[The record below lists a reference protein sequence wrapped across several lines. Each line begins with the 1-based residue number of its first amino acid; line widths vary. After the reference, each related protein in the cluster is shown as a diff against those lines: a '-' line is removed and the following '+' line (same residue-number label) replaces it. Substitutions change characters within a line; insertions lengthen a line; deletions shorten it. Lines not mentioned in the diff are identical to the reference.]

1 MNCERYLDL
10 ISARLDGEVTVQ
22 EEAELTAHLQECPAC
37 RAIAQ
42 QMQGL
47 HSALDCV
54 GEVDA
59 PAALAQNV
67 MAQIKK
73 EKRHSRRRLAHQLAS
88 LAACLVLCVTA
99 WYAALPN
106 PNEPDPQM
114 LSEAWRTAPQP
125 SALTRTEPDHYVFS
139 NDQYLRVT
147 YGSTPAAPAARI
159 IGSAQSLSDFLAQFP
174 ENDLSALTEA
184 YPEAFFRTG
193 RLLTVLVEES
203 SGSNRH
209 KLQEQGLLAD
219 SVTVIRQI
227 PEVGTCDMAA
237 WLILAEVDDS
247 FSDGD
252 LLAVSFTN

>member
-1 MNCERYLDL
+1 MSCEQYLDL
-10 ISARLDGEVTVQ
+10 ISARLDGELTQ
-22 EEAELTAHLQECPAC
+22 SEEAALTAHLNECSAC

-54 GEVDA
+54 GEVEA
-59 PAALAQNV
+59 PAVLAQNV

-73 EKRHSRRRLAHQLAS
+73 EKRHSRRRLVRQLAG
-88 LAACLVLCVTA
+88 LAACLVLCVGVVRITD
-99 WYAALPN
+99 AAN
-106 PNEPDPQM
+106 
-114 LSEAWRTAPQP
+114 SERDRQRTASEPAP
-125 SALTRTEPDHYVFS
+125 LALTRTEPDHYSFS

-174 ENDLSALTEA
+174 ENDLSALTES
-184 YPEAFFRTG
+184 YPETFFRTG
-193 RLLTVLVEES
+193 RLLTVLVEEP